1 MPFYLNL
8 RVMARTIQHI
18 KNDLAALENTAKNI
32 SVELCGV
39 YWDYLNIFS
48 QSVAKQL
55 VMAGYQIV
63 TKTYPAYFLRL
74 SLNQKQLLQQNL
86 RNIGKQLQQKLLQL
100 KSDTDL
106 ETQQMLQKML
116 EILPMVIK
124 PTKQSGDTPKTP
136 ETEAQRIINQHLY
149 NQMKVVSEADLSNP
163 ERLFQIQQL
172 LEEGINKILEKMS
185 TEANKALQ
193 QAKILTQKLPPN
205 FFLQVAMQAEEKGSA
220 ISGPPNML
228 NLLVE
233 TEKDK
238 TDEKSTITEVTAIRM
253 RRVEVELADST
264 LSAQRNLIRNLDGK
278 ISTIRQQYQ
287 RRQRE
292 LTVAE
297 AEAAWRASWYE
308 D

>member
-32 SVELCGV
+32 SLELCGV
-39 YWDYLNIFS
+39 YWDYLNILS

-55 VMAGYQIV
+55 VMAGYQIA
-63 TKTYPAYFLRL
+63 TKAYPAYFLRL

-136 ETEAQRIINQHLY
+136 DTEAQRIINQHLY
-149 NQMKVVSEADLSNP
+149 NQMKVVSETDLSNP

-172 LEEGINKILEKMS
+172 LEEGISQILEKMS
-185 TEANKALQ
+185 AEANRSLQ
-193 QAKILTQKLPPN
+193 QARILTQKLPPN
-205 FFLQVAMQAEEKGSA
+205 FLQVAVQAEEKGSA

-238 TDEKSTITEVTAIRM
+238 TGEKSTITEVTAIRM

-287 RRQRE
+287 LRQRE
-292 LTVAE
+292 LAVAE